1 MATVSPKIL
10 LLAQNRAAGLDLI
23 DFFESHGCECSVATL
38 SSAPDLLQSLAF
50 DLLISMFPLRQD
62 DPVVSML
69 NGTACRIFYRIS
81 VEDGSWW
88 VPLGDGQTR
97 KILGK
102 PALRPAEFA
111 IFLKRFLAEWKAA
124 AEHRVEEQPAE
135 TVNSPG

>member
-1 MATVSPKIL
+1 MATTPKIL

-38 SSAPDLLQSLAF
+38 SVAPDLLQSLTF
-50 DLLISMFPLRQD
+50 DLMISLFPLRQD

-69 NGTACRIFYRIS
+69 SGTDCRIFYRIS

-88 VPLGDGQTR
+88 VPLDGKGR
-97 KILGK
+97 KSLGK

-111 IFLKRFLAEWKAA
+111 IFLKRFLTEWKAA
-124 AEHRVEEQPAE
+124 AEHRLEEQPAE